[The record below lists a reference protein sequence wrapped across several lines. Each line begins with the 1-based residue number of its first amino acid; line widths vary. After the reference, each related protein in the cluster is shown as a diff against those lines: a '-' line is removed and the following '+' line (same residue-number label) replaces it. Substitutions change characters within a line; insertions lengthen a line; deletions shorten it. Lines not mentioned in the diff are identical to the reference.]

1 MRLIARIAT
10 YAGMVGL
17 ESLKFEGPSHMFHA
31 GDYGLMISDWA
42 EPGGMA
48 STLAEVS
55 LVFGLSRGLEPG
67 DTPSLKLH
75 YNRILG
81 RCQLEHDLK
90 GFCPPSEIGAI
101 AERFGL
107 TSPKNAVLLV
117 DESALEVGFVMVD
130 FIVKAK
136 RRHDPFRSLP
146 SSPPPAP

>member
-17 ESLKFEGPSHMFHA
+17 KSIDPDGPSHMFHA
-31 GDYGLMISDWA
+31 GDYGLMISDWT

-48 STLAEVS
+48 SSLAEVS
-55 LVFGLSRGLEPG
+55 LVFGLSRGLDPG

-130 FIVKAK
+130 FIVKAT
-136 RRHDPFRSLP
+136 RCHDPISAY
-146 SSPPPAP
+146 PACT